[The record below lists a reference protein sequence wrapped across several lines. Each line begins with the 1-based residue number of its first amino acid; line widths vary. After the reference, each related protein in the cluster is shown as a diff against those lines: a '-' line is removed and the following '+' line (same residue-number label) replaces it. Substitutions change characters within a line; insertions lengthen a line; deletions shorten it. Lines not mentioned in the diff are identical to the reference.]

1 MKAMEI
7 DSSKWT
13 DEMRQNAVR
22 KLEELGYVDCD
33 NDEQIGLLSI
43 SLYKTGYFALFD
55 DVEAN
60 IGFRTNEEIEK
71 ITTYEQLMAM
81 TKEDVK

>member
-13 DEMRQNAVR
+13 DEMRHNAVR
-22 KLEELGYVDCD
+22 KLESLGYVRSES
-33 NDEQIGLLSI
+33 NYRLTYSHTGLKSI
-43 SLYKTGYFALFD
+43 WVYEHGVYSLYDK
-55 DVEAN
+55 VEAPSAVASP
-60 IGFRTNEEIEK
+60 
-71 ITTYEQLMAM
+71 TYEQLMAM